1 MKFNEDRKKLYVKI
15 SKGWFKIVHSEY
27 QDFRYLIIDSNT
39 YNTYEH
45 IEEKFLCFEFCDKGS
60 FIK

>member
-15 SKGWFKIVHSEY
+15 SKGYFRIVYGEY
-27 QDFRYLIIDSNT
+27 RDYRYLIIDGGL
-39 YNTYEH
+39 YNTYDC

-60 FIK
+60 FVK